1 MTINQILELADK
13 ICEKVTKLNENVG
26 VGYELSCLG
35 TDVEKSDVIKI
46 IFYNKNC
53 YKEVFA
59 DGMGKDIIYLLD
71 NGIILPLGIEE
82 SKGNM
87 IERITTHR
95 DFVIRQIEQNKVPL
109 LTCSKEDFQKV
120 VLGEITPDEIINNKP
135 NDSDADA

>member
-1 MTINQILELADK
+1 
-13 ICEKVTKLNENVG
+13 
-26 VGYELSCLG
+26 
-35 TDVEKSDVIKI
+35 
-46 IFYNKNC
+46 
-53 YKEVFA
+53 
-59 DGMGKDIIYLLD
+59 
-71 NGIILPLGIEE
+71 
-82 SKGNM
+82 M